1 MVLNNFSV
9 KSIIHIFFLVIT
21 SFSFSQSNEEVDK
34 FEVNFYGD
42 KFTLAAES
50 NRSKK
55 DLSGLISKGKILSS
69 CPKKGC
75 WVKVVSDSE
84 EIFVTFKDY
93 SFFVPKNDLAGKN
106 IIIKGKIKVDTISVS
121 QLKHYAFDAGESE
134 DYISNITT
142 PEITKSV
149 IAEGVAIIN

>member
-1 MVLNNFSV
+1 M
-9 KSIIHIFFLVIT
+9 KSIIYTFFLIIT
-21 SFSFSQSNEEVDK
+21 YFSFSQSTEEVDK
-34 FEVNFYGD
+34 FEVNFYGN
-42 KFTLAAES
+42 KFSLAAES
-50 NRSKK
+50 NHNKEDS
-55 DLSGLISKGKILSS
+55 SSLISNGKILSS

-75 WVKVVSDSE
+75 WVKVISDSE

-93 SFFVPKNDLAGKN
+93 SFFVPKSGIAGKN
-106 IIIKGKIKVDTISVS
+106 IIIKGKIKIDTISVS

-142 PEITKSV
+142 PEITKSI

>member
-1 MVLNNFSV
+1 M
-9 KSIIHIFFLVIT
+9 KSIIYTFFLIIT
-21 SFSFSQSNEEVDK
+21 YFSFSQSTEEVDK
-34 FEVNFYGD
+34 LEVNFYGD

-93 SFFVPKNDLAGKN
+93 SFLF
-106 IIIKGKIKVDTISVS
+106 
-121 QLKHYAFDAGESE
+121 F
-134 DYISNITT
+134 
-142 PEITKSV
+142 KSV
-149 IAEGVAIIN
+149 

>member
-1 MVLNNFSV
+1 M
-9 KSIIHIFFLVIT
+9 KSIIYTFFLIIT
-21 SFSFSQSNEEVDK
+21 YFSFSQSTEEVDK
-34 FEVNFYGD
+34 FEVNFYGN
-42 KFTLAAES
+42 KFSLAAES
-50 NRSKK
+50 NHNKEDS
-55 DLSGLISKGKILSS
+55 SGLISNGKILSS

-75 WVKVVSDSE
+75 WVKVISDSE

-93 SFFVPKNDLAGKN
+93 SFFVPKSGIAGKN
-106 IIIKGKIKVDTISVS
+106 IIIKGKIKLDTISVS

-142 PEITKSV
+142 PEITKSI